1 MTPIGPHSRT
11 TFLRLVLL
19 RSNPLRSNLSR
30 ALATLR
36 GVFGRSIFTN
46 EQASQI
52 AEFAVSLPLLVVMV
66 VGIFD
71 FSGAFALKQKVANA
85 AREGARAAAADPAN
99 DLSGAASGV
108 PVSVSDAYQVVDNYL
123 QSEKINDCGFNCSSA
138 HARQRPYLEC
148 HLHGHL
154 PRKRDYVF
162 YQPRLRNPAD
172 SCRDLDQH
180 GGHLCDH
187 HLSVC
192 LAVHLCEYSDGQDDH
207 GTELAYNHGCGLQ
220 RELRSYEAI
229 PYFASCSL
237 RASHVTRG
245 RTRRHHRAGGGG
257 HGRDHG
263 DGGSFNRCGEGF

>member
-71 FSGAFALKQKVANA
+71 FSGAFALKQKLANA

-123 QSEKINDCGFNCSSA
+123 QSEKINDCGLNGATPTQGSGLTWSSTSTGTCPGSGITFSINRGCVTQQTLA
-138 HARQRPYLEC
+138 GTSTSMVATCVTITYPYAWRFTFVSTLMGRTIMGPSS
-148 HLHGHL
+148 LTTT
-154 PRKRDYVF
+154 
-162 YQPRLRNPAD
+162 
-172 SCRDLDQH
+172 
-180 GGHLCDH
+180 
-187 HLSVC
+187 
-192 LAVHLCEYSDGQDDH
+192 AV
-207 GTELAYNHGCGLQ
+207 AYN
-220 RELRSYEAI
+220 E
-229 PYFASCSL
+229 
-237 RASHVTRG
+237 
-245 RTRRHHRAGGGG
+245 
-257 HGRDHG
+257 
-263 DGGSFNRCGEGF
+263 N

>member
-1 MTPIGPHSRT
+1 MTPIGPRSRA

-19 RSNPLRSNLSR
+19 RPNPLRSNLAR

-71 FSGAFALKQKVANA
+71 FSGAFALKQKLANA

-123 QSEKINDCGFNCSSA
+123 QSEKINDCGLNGVTPTQGSGLSWSSTSTGTCPGSGITFSINRGCVTQQTLA
-138 HARQRPYLEC
+138 GTSTSMVATCVTITYPYAWRFTFVSTLMGRTIMGPSS
-148 HLHGHL
+148 LTTT
-154 PRKRDYVF
+154 
-162 YQPRLRNPAD
+162 
-172 SCRDLDQH
+172 
-180 GGHLCDH
+180 
-187 HLSVC
+187 
-192 LAVHLCEYSDGQDDH
+192 AV
-207 GTELAYNHGCGLQ
+207 AYN
-220 RELRSYEAI
+220 E
-229 PYFASCSL
+229 
-237 RASHVTRG
+237 
-245 RTRRHHRAGGGG
+245 
-257 HGRDHG
+257 
-263 DGGSFNRCGEGF
+263 N